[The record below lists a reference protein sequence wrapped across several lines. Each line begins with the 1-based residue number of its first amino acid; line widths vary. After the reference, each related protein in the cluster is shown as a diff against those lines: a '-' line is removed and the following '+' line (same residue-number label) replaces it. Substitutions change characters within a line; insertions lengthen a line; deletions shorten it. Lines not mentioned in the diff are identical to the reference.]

1 MSKVV
6 AVEKDGTEIVGYRLD
21 DGREFKKQDL
31 IDRILTREISVDN
44 IQIVESRYGEPYI
57 RSTFDGD
64 SKNNFQNL
72 PTYGMSSGYGTSNNP
87 HNRTEGYPHQIVAV
101 RKDGSDIQEF
111 KLEDGT
117 VLSQKQAVESVR
129 NKQIGGY
136 VIGHSKYGEE
146 YLRSYSD
153 SSEGNNLQ
161 NLPEF

>member
-1 MSKVV
+1 MSKIV
-6 AVEKDGTEIVGYRLD
+6 AVQKDGSEIVGYRLD
-21 DGREFKKQDL
+21 DGREFAKQDL
-31 IDRILTREISVDN
+31 INRILTREISVDG
-44 IQIVESRYGEPYI
+44 IQIIESRYGEPYI

-64 SKNNFQNL
+64 SKNNFGNL
-72 PTYGMSSGYGTSNNP
+72 PTYGMNSGYRTSNNP
-87 HNRTEGYPHQIVAV
+87 HNSTEGYPHHIVAV
-101 RKDGSDIQEF
+101 RKEGSDIQEF

-117 VLSQKQAVESVR
+117 VLSQAQAVEAVR

-146 YLRSYSD
+146 YLRSYPD